1 MPLVVI
7 RDPGVVTLPGRARIP
22 ARRPLRVRVPVPPV
36 LRSPAAVPAPVP
48 RYAVRAPV
56 PAALMPQ
63 APTQQAVA
71 VAGPAL
77 AVGIVAAG
85 GTSLSMIAANLLVGP
100 RTDISNFRILAL
112 DAGSW

>member
-1 MPLVVI
+1 MPLVVL
-7 RDPGVVTLPGRARIP
+7 RDSGVVTLPIRRRPPLRARG
-22 ARRPLRVRVPVPPV
+22 PVA
-36 LRSPAAVPAPVP
+36 LRSPAVAPSTVP
-48 RYAVRAPV
+48 RVTVRRPV
-56 PAALMPQ
+56 PAALQ
-63 APTQQAVA
+63 APAQQAVA

-77 AVGIVAAG
+77 AVGIVGAG